1 MSQDRTLSTFSP
13 ARQPFLYLTAALLAG
28 ILIDR
33 WLAPSLLIV
42 TAPAVLSILAAIN
55 LLLWKKD
62 LAVTVALLIS
72 FTSAGALISLAD
84 RTGRTAS
91 SLGSLYDSNT
101 IRADDPV
108 ELTGVLVAP
117 PEPAPMACYLDVSIE
132 SIRVRDEIVMA
143 RGRVRLIVSLSG
155 DEARTEFDDL
165 ALDSGARI
173 RVLVRLERA
182 RSYSNPGSP
191 DFNEFLERHGYDLKG
206 AIKSPL
212 LIEKISDAPHIT
224 LLALLYRLRLRLM
237 SSIDARFNSPVSGTL
252 KAMLT
257 GNRYFLSGET
267 VERLRAGSTFH
278 TLVIAGLHIG
288 IIAWALLGGRTVTKR
303 RRVGRVILC
312 LLVLWA
318 YAVMVGLAPP
328 VTRATLMIT
337 VGLIGPLLFRR
348 SASINTVALSAF
360 IMLALKPALVADPG
374 FQLSFA
380 AVAGIVSLAL
390 PLVSKLQEIGQWRPN
405 SRTPHPPTCS
415 RAVRYFAETL
425 FWNQRA
431 FDDEMERAPIRYQ
444 LKKAGAARWLG
455 ELRLQPV
462 IRGAMLLM
470 ITSAA
475 IQLSTLP
482 LMALYFNRVS
492 PVGVLLN
499 VVAGLLT
506 GVLML
511 SAVGAIAIG
520 AVSIGIAGGLVHVVN
535 GAHAVLVNAIVPFVD
550 LPFATFRVAHYEGWH
565 SIIYVLYFV
574 PLAMLAVLIDRWR
587 PVDVIMPAAR
597 TTERTKRTERT
608 KTTGR
613 RQIALSRH
621 SRFAPSL
628 LCALAMTSGLIA
640 VIKPSPNQPNGK
652 LIVNF
657 LDVGQGD
664 SAFIVFPRGRTM
676 LVDGG
681 GEIRFKKSEPGHDS
695 IDWTQGDGSESDFAD
710 QSFSIGEAVVSR
722 FIWSLGRTRVDY
734 VLATHAHADHMGG
747 LTDVVR
753 NLDVRQAVVGHAPT
767 SDAEFEQFRKAIAR
781 RNVPISIL
789 KAGEHLEIDGVG
801 IDVLWPP
808 PAQGAPVT
816 SGNDDS
822 IVLRL
827 VYGSISILL
836 AGDIERNAE
845 DSLVAAGANLKADV
859 LKVPHHGSR
868 TSSTEAFV
876 NQVNPRYAVISVGE
890 RSRFGH
896 PHASVVERYKA
907 HGVKLLQTGRDGMVT
922 LESDGLTFDIRT
934 YRK

>member
-1 MSQDRTLSTFSP
+1 LKD
-13 ARQPFLYLTAALLAG
+13 
-28 ILIDR
+28 
-33 WLAPSLLIV
+33 
-42 TAPAVLSILAAIN
+42 
-55 LLLWKKD
+55 D
-62 LAVTVALLIS
+62 LAVTVALLLSI
-72 FTSAGALISLAD
+72 TSAGALISRVD
-84 RTGRTAS
+84 RTGKTAS
-91 SLGSLYDSNT
+91 RLVSLYEAKT
-101 IRADDPV
+101 ISADDSV
-108 ELTGVLVAP
+108 EVAGSLVAP
-117 PEPAPMACYLDVSIE
+117 PEPAPIAYYLDVSVE
-132 SIRVRDEIVMA
+132 SIRVRDEIVPA
-143 RGRVRLIVSLSG
+143 TGRVRLMVSLFG

-191 DFNEFLERHGYDLKG
+191 DFNEFLELHGYDLKG
-206 AIKSPL
+206 VIKSPL
-212 LIEKISDAPHIT
+212 LIEKTGDAPHIT
-224 LLALLYRLRLRLM
+224 PLALLYRLRLRLM
-237 SSIDARFNSPVSGTL
+237 SLIDARFKDPTVSGTL

-267 VERLRAGSTFH
+267 VEKLRAGSTFH

-318 YAVMVGLAPP
+318 YALMVGLAPP

-337 VGLIGPLLFRR
+337 VGLIGPVFFRR

-360 IMLALKPALVADPG
+360 ILLAVKPALVADPG

-380 AVAGIVSLAL
+380 AVAGIVALAL
-390 PLVSKLQEIGQWRPN
+390 PLVRKLQEIGQWRPN
-405 SRTPHPPTCS
+405 SRTPHPPSCS
-415 RAVRYFAETL
+415 RAGRYIAEAL

-431 FDDEMERAPIRYQ
+431 FDEEMKGAPIRYQ
-444 LKKAGAARWLG
+444 LKKARAARLLGWL
-455 ELRLQPV
+455 RVQPV
-462 IRGAMLLM
+462 LRGAVVLM

-482 LMALYFNRVS
+482 LMALYFNRAS
-492 PVGVLLN
+492 PIGVLLN

-520 AVSIGIAGGLVHVVN
+520 AVSIGLAGGLVHVVN
-535 GAHAVLVNAIVPFVD
+535 AAHAVLVNAIVPFVD
-550 LPFATFRVAHYEGWH
+550 IPFATFRVAHYEGWH
-565 SIIYVLYFV
+565 AIVYVLYFV
-574 PLAMLAVLIDRWR
+574 PLAMLAVLLDRWR
-587 PVDVIMPAAR
+587 PVDVILPVAR
-597 TTERTKRTERT
+597 TNTMQRTHRTERTKRTERRQ
-608 KTTGR
+608 GAPSR
-613 RQIALSRH
+613 RSSL
-621 SRFAPSL
+621 APSL
-628 LCALAMTSGLIA
+628 LCLLAMAAVLIA

-681 GEIRFKKSEPGHDS
+681 GEIRFKKGEPGHDS
-695 IDWTQGDGSESDFAD
+695 IDRTQADGSEPDFAD
-710 QSFSIGEAVVSR
+710 QAFSIGEAVVSR

-747 LTDVVR
+747 LVDVVR
-753 NLDVRQAVVGHAPT
+753 NIDVGQAVVGHAPT
-767 SDAEFEQFRKAIAR
+767 ADAEFEQFRKAVAR
-781 RNVPISIL
+781 RNVRLSVL
-789 KAGEHLEIDGVG
+789 KAGEHFDIDGVG

-808 PAQGAPVT
+808 PAQGLPVT

-845 DSLVAAGANLKADV
+845 DTLVAAGVNLKADV

-876 NQVNPRYAVISVGE
+876 DAVNPAYAVISVGE

-896 PHASVVERYKA
+896 PHASVVEQYKA
-907 HGVKLLQTGRDGMVT
+907 RGAQLLQTGRNGMIT
-922 LESDGLTFDIRT
+922 FESDGSTFDIRI
-934 YRK
+934 YKK